1 MGREGRGER
10 RGMEGG
16 RGGRDGILLLYSL
29 FVLLISW
36 FEMTL
41 KSMWRVDEGGW
52 MREGG

>member
-1 MGREGRGER
+1 
-10 RGMEGG
+10 MEGG
-16 RGGRDGILLLYSL
+16 RGGRDGILLLCSL
-29 FVLLISW
+29 FVHSLSVQVVITCLL